1 MSAPIGIMGGTF
13 DPVHFGHLRLAQEA
27 AEILGLERVRWVP
40 AGQPWHRG
48 APLAPAMHRLEMVR
62 LAIGKNTLFELD
74 DAEIRQ
80 TAPGYTVETLER
92 LRNDFGAEW
101 RKRAGTPDVLRER
114 PGGNVVTYGTT
125 ALDIS
130 ASAIR
135 AHFAQARSPRYLLP
149 SAVHDYIETHGLYTK
164 EGSAGKTVPQLLAA
178 EAERIERAVPRGAM
192 RVALDER
199 GRELTTAQLAR
210 WLEARRQDGRDMTLL
225 IGGADGLA
233 PAVTRGAE
241 LVLRLSAMTL
251 PHGLARVMLA
261 EQLYRAASILHN
273 HPYHRE

>member
-40 AGQPWHRG
+40 AGQPWHRT
-48 APLAPAMHRLEMVR
+48 APKASAEHRLEMVR
-62 LAIGKNTLFELD
+62 LAIGKNPLFELD

-92 LRNDFGAEW
+92 LRRGLGAKRSIVLLLGTDAFRNLIAWERWRDLFDLAHIFVAQRPGHSLTPGGMAAALAAEW
-101 RKRAGTPDVLRER
+101 RKRAGTPDVLIER
-114 PGGNVVTYGTT
+114 PAGSIVTYGTT

-149 SAVHDYIETHGLYTK
+149 SAVHDYIEAHGLYTK
-164 EGSAGKTVPQLLAA
+164 EGSA
-178 EAERIERAVPRGAM
+178 
-192 RVALDER
+192 
-199 GRELTTAQLAR
+199 
-210 WLEARRQDGRDMTLL
+210 
-225 IGGADGLA
+225 
-233 PAVTRGAE
+233 
-241 LVLRLSAMTL
+241 S
-251 PHGLARVMLA
+251 
-261 EQLYRAASILHN
+261 
-273 HPYHRE
+273 